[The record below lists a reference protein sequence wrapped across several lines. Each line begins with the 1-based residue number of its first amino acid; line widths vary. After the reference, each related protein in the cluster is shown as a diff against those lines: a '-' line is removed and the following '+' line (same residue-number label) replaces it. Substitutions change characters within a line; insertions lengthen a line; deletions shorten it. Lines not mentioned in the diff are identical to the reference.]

1 MAAVLNDTR
10 FYVYVLR
17 SQRDGKL
24 YTGVTS
30 DLDRRIREHNAGKTK
45 SLRGRRPLV
54 LAYWE
59 QHPTKAQALV
69 RERYFKTPEGGLV
82 KQALVAQARRGGR
95 AAYGGGLEIRCP
107 SSQRVP
113 ASPVS
118 YLDFTLY
125 IPVCAA

>member
-1 MAAVLNDTR
+1 MTGAEGWPSGFPTGPSGMAAVLNDTR

-69 RERYFKTPEGGLV
+69 RERYSKTPEGGVV
-82 KQALVAQARRGGR
+82 KQALVARAEGWPSGLWRR
-95 AAYGGGLEIRCP
+95 
-107 SSQRVP
+107 S
-113 ASPVS
+113 
-118 YLDFTLY
+118 
-125 IPVCAA
+125 